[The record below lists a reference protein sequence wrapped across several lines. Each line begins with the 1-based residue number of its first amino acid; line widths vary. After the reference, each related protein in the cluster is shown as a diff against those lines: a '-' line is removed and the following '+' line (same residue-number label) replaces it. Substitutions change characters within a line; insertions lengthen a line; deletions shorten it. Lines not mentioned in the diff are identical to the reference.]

1 MHDCSVLYSGLSQ
14 CLNNKLKSTQ
24 NKMIR
29 FVLNLDCRA
38 SIIAEH
44 FKTLKELP
52 FQKRVE
58 QLMLYHVFVVNNNLA
73 HEY

>member
-52 FQKRVE
+52 FLRFEKAGRAFTRR
-58 QLMLYHVFVVNNNLA
+58 QLCVS
-73 HEY
+73 